1 MKTTP
6 VVTDAKV
13 VCPISWSNMAIVDFT
28 LEGETETF
36 GMRFY
41 TYDGQEVSA
50 LVYFHPY
57 LNKYIDSD
65 NDTGELMPQI
75 MKILEGKGESLFEPG
90 GHWGKPL
97 N

>member
-1 MKTTP
+1 MKTKP

-28 LEGETETF
+28 LEGEAEMF

-75 MKILEGKGESLFEPG
+75 MKILESKGESLFEAG